1 MSKYG
6 LPESDI
12 QHWSYIGSVACQT
25 VLSVAEDA
33 PDYDAPED
41 EPAAPTSELGATE
54 ESVAGPSDAVLQRIA
69 EGKHLRL
76 SAAFIEGA
84 RLCASDQKADN
95 ASLDSLVARI
105 TGRTVLESGDKQG
118 TLKDGLTGSVAT
130 PADLRTRLKRLARGS
145 ERNLSELLH
154 ILVEFDDA
162 EMYKLDGCRNM
173 PIWMDVYL
181 GIGRIAAFERLRVGR
196 ALVDLPVLRSLF
208 SLGQITF
215 SQLREITRYASKDT
229 DAEFAVAALELSVTE
244 TIEYCRRFRHRQ
256 DHKEDASLAE
266 SESPDAAEA
275 HAAHRAF
282 ERRSL
287 NTRKLDEHSTRITI
301 DLPDDLAAEFL
312 RSLEHAE
319 DWIKEGGELGGDKSA
334 AEVSVGHGEEAG
346 EEASE
351 QSGEQSGDPIL
362 EPSLVQRRADAAVLM
377 SRRSLAHAGDAV
389 ALADR
394 YRVHVNV
401 DVRLLGDEPL
411 ADSGT
416 GPKGEASLIERPQL
430 HGHGPISRATARR
443 LAEQS
448 GFTLLATDDE
458 HQVVGTSRQAP
469 VFSKRQL
476 SALRGRDR
484 CCQMPGCGAT
494 RHLDGHHVVHRE
506 NGGRSGLGNA
516 ALLCSSCHRLLH
528 EGGFRL
534 QAVGPNGPVLDAN
547 TSNLLDQHHVG
558 AETRNHARSKVGRIQ
573 KFRLFDSTGRELGS
587 AGAARELFTRGNS
600 APKSSESCLHEETPR

>member
-1 MSKYG
+1 
-6 LPESDI
+6 
-12 QHWSYIGSVACQT
+12 
-25 VLSVAEDA
+25 VLQATDVPTKCFGEPKTLTQPAAEDA

-244 TIEYCRRFRHRQ
+244 TIEYCRRFRH
-256 DHKEDASLAE
+256 
-266 SESPDAAEA
+266 
-275 HAAHRAF
+275 
-282 ERRSL
+282 
-287 NTRKLDEHSTRITI
+287 
-301 DLPDDLAAEFL
+301 L

-319 DWIKEGGELGGDKSA
+319 DWIKEGGELCGDKST
-334 AEVSVGHGEEAG
+334 AEV
-346 EEASE
+346 
-351 QSGEQSGDPIL
+351 GEQSGDPIL